1 MVNVHESDHEQYNA
15 YSFHFGLLFF
25 RFLQIEQTDLDQFVG
40 HVGERL
46 AFLQGAF
53 WEAADIPT
61 SLSDVKSEITSDVRS
76 TIGLELSAG
85 WDKFRGGH

>member
-1 MVNVHESDHEQYNA
+1 MVNVHESDYEQYNE

-25 RFLQIEQTDLDQFVG
+25 RFLRIEQTDLDQFVG

-53 WEAADIPT
+53 WKQQT
-61 SLSDVKSEITSDVRS
+61 FQHRYQM
-76 TIGLELSAG
+76 
-85 WDKFRGGH
+85 